1 MVAASFV
8 RLLAFMCLFFLS
20 GFTCPPAHAT
30 DTVLPIKVRIVRCV
44 TQAERFNTCHQEGMC
59 CEFLDPDS
67 EDSPR
72 NRVSFMQFSP
82 DPGSKE
88 EDAYWL
94 GPRMEPAPSQPEN
107 RL

>member
-8 RLLAFMCLFFLS
+8 RLSALVCLLPLS
-20 GFTCPPAHAT
+20 GFACPLAYAT

-44 TQAERFNTCHQEGMC
+44 TQAERLNTCHQEGMC

-67 EDSPR
+67 EDSLR
-72 NRVSFMQFSP
+72 SKVSFMQFSP
-82 DPGSKE
+82 APDNGGE
-88 EDAYWL
+88 TVYWL